1 MTIQQMREQQAK
13 LVAEARTYYDEVATA
28 DESRAKELETSY
40 DKAMAD
46 HDRLEKLIQKE
57 ERLAAAEAALD
68 EPETRTPDRNPT
80 PANIETTDE
89 ARKAAFKAWLQRG
102 VSGLNADQRQIA
114 ERAMANIPEE
124 VRAQSTTTTA
134 GGYTIP
140 EGFLPEIV
148 KAMKAWGPMLD
159 PGITRVLVTATGN
172 PLPWPTMDDTSQ
184 KGAILAENTQI
195 SEQDITFGQKQLD
208 AFMYTSK
215 LIRVSYQLLQDSA
228 FNVESEIIRPAFGE
242 RLGRIGNEHLTTGTG
257 TGQPNGIVTASS
269 AGITAA
275 VGGAVSFDDIID
287 LEHSVDPAYRRSP
300 GVRFMF
306 NDSTL
311 KYLRKLKDGDG
322 NYLWQPA
329 DARTG
334 APASVLAYPYS
345 VNQDMASIGG
355 STKPI
360 IFGDFNKYIVRI
372 VRDMTMLRLTERYAD
387 YLQVGFFA
395 FMRMDGELSDTA
407 AIKHMVMQSA

>member
-1 MTIQQMREQQAK
+1 MNIKQMREQQAK

-40 DKAMAD
+40 DKAMAE

-80 PANIETTDE
+80 PVTVETTE
-89 ARKAAFKAWLQRG
+89 EHRKAAFKAWLQRG

-195 SEQDITFGQKQLD
+195 GEQDITFGQKQLD

-257 TGQPNGIVTASS
+257 SGQPNGIVTASS

>member
-1 MTIQQMREQQAK
+1 MTIKQMREQQAK

-28 DESRAKELETSY
+28 DESRAKELEVSY
-40 DKAMAD
+40 DKAMAE

-80 PANIETTDE
+80 PATVETTDE

-140 EGFLPEIV
+140 EGFLPEIT

-195 SEQDITFGQKQLD
+195 GEQDITFGQKQLD
-208 AFMYTSK
+208 AYMYTSK

-257 TGQPNGIVTASS
+257 SSQPNGIVTASS

>member
-1 MTIQQMREQQAK
+1 MNIKQMREQQAK

-28 DESRAKELETSY
+28 DESRAKELEASY
-40 DKAMAD
+40 DKAMAE

-80 PANIETTDE
+80 PVTVETTDE

-102 VSGLNADQRQIA
+102 VSGLSAEQRQIA

-124 VRAQSTTTTA
+124 VRAQSTTTTS

-140 EGFLPEIV
+140 EGFLPEIT

-172 PLPWPTMDDTSQ
+172 PLPWPTMDDTAQ
-184 KGAILAENTQI
+184 KGAILGENVQI
-195 SEQDITFGQKQLD
+195 GEQDITFGQKQLD
-208 AFMYTSK
+208 AYMYTSK

-257 TGQPNGIVTASS
+257 VGQPNGIVTASS